1 MKGHKIAL
9 VIGAVF
15 VGLLC
20 MWGAYET
27 YKAFDNAN
35 DVKKSL
41 NDYLHKLQSFYHK
54 NPFPRVENTRQVQDD
69 EKNISEWT
77 QVLGKD
83 LLASQPT
90 QSTSKDPS
98 FFKQDLQQT
107 VRRLHGVAA
116 SSSTK
121 IGADSAAAS
130 FGFFQYLG
138 KTGVMP
144 KPEDVPRLSLQ
155 LAMTDTLMRE
165 IFACHIQALTSI
177 ERETFEAGLASTA
190 LSSARHRGPVAPVP
204 APTPAPGVATSGNG
218 LYSKQHFTITFLASE
233 RSLLLVL
240 NHLAQ
245 MPMFVVITDL
255 ETTREDRGLVAVP
268 AKTANTETNRL
279 ERAQRLV
286 SGSEMSSPLKVRLQV
301 DVYTFNGV

>member
-1 MKGHKIAL
+1 MKGHKTAL

-15 VGLLC
+15 IGLLC
-20 MWGAYET
+20 LWGAYET
-27 YKAFDNAN
+27 YQAFDNAN

-41 NDYLHKLQSFYHK
+41 NDYLRQLQSFYHK
-54 NPFPRVENTRQVQDD
+54 NPFPRAENTKQAQTD

-77 QVLGKD
+77 QGLGKD

-90 QSTSKDPS
+90 PS
-98 FFKQDLQQT
+98 SNSPSLFIQHLQQT
-107 VRRLHGVAA
+107 VRHLQGVAS

-121 IGADSAAAS
+121 LGADSAAAS
-130 FGFFQYLG
+130 FGFFLYLG

-165 IFACHIQALTSI
+165 IFACHIQTLTSI
-177 ERETFEAGLASTA
+177 ERETFEAGLASATR
-190 LSSARHRGPVAPVP
+190 SVHRPGYPVP
-204 APTPAPGVATSGNG
+204 VPSPTPVVAGGNG
-218 LYSKQHFTITFLASE
+218 LYSKQRFTITFLASE

-240 NHLAQ
+240 NRLAQ
-245 MPMFVVITDL
+245 MPMFVVTTDL
-255 ETTREDRGLVAVP
+255 ETTREDRGLIAPP
-268 AKTANTETNRL
+268 AKNTNSETNRL